1 MHNLIVQQIWNF
13 IQKHKLLPPG
23 SRVILGLSGGPD
35 SVFLLHFLADL
46 AGKNMISL
54 IAAHLDHE
62 WRAESTKDA
71 LFCQTIAQTIGI
83 KFISTKASE
92 LNLPFKR
99 EGSLEELGRKI
110 RRYFFEKVCAEE
122 QANCI
127 ALAHHLQDQEE
138 TFFIRL
144 LRGTTLTGLTGMW
157 PKYGLYIRPLLETN
171 KNDIIHYLESHGIS
185 YLIDP
190 TNIEKFYLR
199 NRIRNTVIP
208 TLQETD
214 KRFDVN
220 FLKTIHHL
228 QKAEK
233 FLEQLTQETFAKVTQ
248 QENGKC
254 ILLLTSFFQ
263 LDPFLQKRVILH
275 WLITEK
281 VPFKPSEGLLNEILR
296 FVQGPDS
303 KKHQIHRFW
312 ILVKRKNQ
320 LSIVHI

>member
-1 MHNLIVQQIWNF
+1 MHNLIEQIWNF
-13 IQKHKLLPPG
+13 SQAHKLLPPG
-23 SRVILGLSGGPD
+23 SRVVLGLSGGPD
-35 SVFLLHFLADL
+35 SVFLLNFLADL
-46 AGKNMISL
+46 VNKKIITL
-54 IAAHLDHE
+54 VAAHLDHE
-62 WRAESTKDA
+62 WRAESAKDA
-71 LFCQTIAQTIGI
+71 LFCQTIAQALGI

-99 EGSLEELGRKI
+99 EGSREELGRKM

-144 LRGTTLTGLTGMW
+144 LRGTTLTGLSGMW

-171 KNDIIHYLESHGIS
+171 KKDIIHYLESHGIS

-190 TNIEKFYLR
+190 TNIERSYLR

-214 KRFDVN
+214 ERFDIN

-233 FLEQLTQETFAKVTQ
+233 FLEQLTQETFNKVTQ
-248 QENGKC
+248 QENGKY
-254 ILLLTSFFQ
+254 ILMLTLFNQ
-263 LDPFLQKRVILH
+263 LDSFLQKRVILH

-296 FVQGPDS
+296 FAQGPDS
-303 KKHQIHRFW
+303 KKHEIHRFW
-312 ILVKRKNQ
+312 ILVKKKNQ
-320 LSIVHI
+320 LSLTHI